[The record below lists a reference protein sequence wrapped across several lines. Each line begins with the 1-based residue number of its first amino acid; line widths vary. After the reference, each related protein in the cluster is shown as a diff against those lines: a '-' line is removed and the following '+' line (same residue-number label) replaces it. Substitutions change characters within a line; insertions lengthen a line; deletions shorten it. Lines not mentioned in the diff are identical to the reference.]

1 MPCILSTTLMHYA
14 VSVSTNRWAG
24 ARCLG
29 RHDLPWTS
37 DDTPGAAARREM
49 AALCS
54 DCPRLTDCA
63 LAALGTK
70 GGFYAGVWI
79 PWDKSTS
86 PAMIENRRAARAALR
101 QKARDLMVNA

>member
-1 MPCILSTTLMHYA
+1 MLSTTVMHYA

-24 ARCLG
+24 AECLG

-37 DDTPGAAARREM
+37 DTTPESVDRRAMATLCSGCPKLIDCAAA
-49 AALCS
+49 ALN
-54 DCPRLTDCA
+54 A
-63 LAALGTK
+63 K

-86 PAMIENRRAARAALR
+86 PAMIDDRRIARATLR
-101 QKARDLMVNA
+101 QKARGLVNA